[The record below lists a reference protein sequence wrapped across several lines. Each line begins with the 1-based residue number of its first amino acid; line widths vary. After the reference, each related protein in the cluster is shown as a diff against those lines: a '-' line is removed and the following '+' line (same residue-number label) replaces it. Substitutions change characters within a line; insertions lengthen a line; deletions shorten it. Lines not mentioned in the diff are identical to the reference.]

1 MLLSEMRTSG
11 HTLRASVHLAAG
23 SLLFLA
29 LASVIV
35 GFGFAS
41 SAGLWLKFS
50 YLIPPLL
57 IAGGCWS
64 IARFG
69 ESSVAHALVVVF
81 MLCAGFIVLAGNWQA
96 GVSDGFLL
104 GGLLPYSD
112 AQGYYNDA
120 LRLLSGRRFTI
131 FSSRRPLFA
140 TFLAGLLRLTDLDL
154 RVALIVLMGMSAVAI
169 CFAVREVRR
178 TLGVGS
184 GIFML
189 LCLFMFYRRYIGTTL
204 TEHLGITF
212 GCFAFCLIWRGAVAA
227 RLGPVLVGLFFL
239 SLGLNARAG
248 AFLILPAIACWA
260 AWDLRGPS
268 RSLLRILGSATAAIL
283 LGFAVNGLVLQ
294 VVAIP
299 GAAYS
304 NFSYVLYGLVFG
316 GNWILALQQH
326 PELVT
331 LAPLD
336 QANQVYALVWGQ
348 IEAHPLSLV
357 TGCFNAWKAFFI
369 GRSGTWFSF
378 ILYLSPLWTDMREAF
393 LAEGMAAF
401 NLPRDL
407 WMLLDVAAREFW
419 IVALNG
425 LLIAGVLVL
434 MRNRHNRL
442 ARLHIAAWAGILL
455 SVPFVPPWDAD
466 NMRAYAATMA
476 FIVTLPLMGLSYRRQ
491 PSAAWWRDPETT
503 PPAFRAPVIV
513 FAVSLLGLQGL
524 GLFMVGATGALAQP
538 AGRET
543 PCGMPCESAEQTTRL
558 YVDPRVA
565 IHLVGAR
572 KEGDADRAGQSLD
585 ARALRVWESARRHS
599 LRHMWR
605 GLSQLPDDTT
615 LALAFDIRRGS
626 VVYLRSDSRGFPH
639 LRKQIAACGRV
650 VNKGWIEWLE
660 VDSLEVCGDR

>member
-1 MLLSEMRTSG
+1 
-11 HTLRASVHLAAG
+11 
-23 SLLFLA
+23 
-29 LASVIV
+29 
-35 GFGFAS
+35 
-41 SAGLWLKFS
+41 
-50 YLIPPLL
+50 
-57 IAGGCWS
+57 
-64 IARFG
+64 
-69 ESSVAHALVVVF
+69 
-81 MLCAGFIVLAGNWQA
+81 
-96 GVSDGFLL
+96 
-104 GGLLPYSD
+104 
-112 AQGYYNDA
+112 
-120 LRLLSGRRFTI
+120 
-131 FSSRRPLFA
+131 
-140 TFLAGLLRLTDLDL
+140 
-154 RVALIVLMGMSAVAI
+154 
-169 CFAVREVRR
+169 
-178 TLGVGS
+178 
-184 GIFML
+184 
-189 LCLFMFYRRYIGTTL
+189 
-204 TEHLGITF
+204 
-212 GCFAFCLIWRGAVAA
+212 
-227 RLGPVLVGLFFL
+227 
-239 SLGLNARAG
+239 
-248 AFLILPAIACWA
+248 
-260 AWDLRGPS
+260 
-268 RSLLRILGSATAAIL
+268 
-283 LGFAVNGLVLQ
+283 